1 MVDGLLRRE
10 GMTMNNDLAS
20 PFSARRGLEPAVT
33 AAHVPLST
41 LERLAFFGLVAQLV
55 FTLVI
60 VPVSPFGR
68 IVEPIYLATV
78 SSSAITVVLMTLRL
92 RTRRDV
98 RVEKLLLAMFL
109 GAMPVI
115 YSLTAVRNGASVD
128 VLALEISAIVV
139 FGALAVVGFNGSP
152 WFLVIGIAGHGLLWD
167 GSHHAAHLVVPGW
180 YAVFCLVVDVM
191 LAAYVATQ
199 IRAYST
205 SRSRGRSRTS

>member
-1 MVDGLLRRE
+1 M
-10 GMTMNNDLAS
+10 
-20 PFSARRGLEPAVT
+20 T

-60 VPVSPFGR
+60 VPVSPFGH

-78 SSSAITVVLMTLRL
+78 SSSTITVVLMALRF
-92 RTRRDV
+92 RARRDV

-109 GAMPVI
+109 GAMPMI
-115 YSLTAVRNGASVD
+115 YSLAAVRNAAPGD
-128 VLALEISAIVV
+128 VLALEVAAIAV
-139 FGALAVVGFNGSP
+139 FGALAVIGFNGSP
-152 WFLVIGIAGHGLLWD
+152 WFLVIGIAGHGLIWD
-167 GSHHAAHLVVPGW
+167 GSHHAADLVVPHW

-205 SRSRGRSRTS
+205 SRSGPRGR